1 MILPPPRS
9 TLFPYTTLFRSGN
22 LSSGDQQNITG
33 KTVINGDQKT
43 SAVTRPLFIG
53 RNSVRGPS
61 IYQVDLRYTR
71 TIATLWERVVPQFFL
86 EANNL
91 FNHPNVTSLNTA
103 IAIGGLNSATGLPTA
118 TTGLP
123 VNSAGT
129 AAIPLP
135 SSFPASSTVLEAR
148 IVQLGLAVRF

>member
-1 MILPPPRS
+1 MKADNPVLRTILNHN
-9 TLFPYTTLFRSGN
+9 TFALLTN

-33 KTVINGDQKT
+33 NVVINGDQKT
-43 SAVTRPLFIG
+43 SSVTRPLFVG
-53 RNSVRGPS
+53 RDSVRGPS

-71 TIATLWERVVPQFFL
+71 TISRLWERVEPQFFL

-103 IAIGGLNSATGLPTA
+103 VTIGGLSGGLPTA

-123 VNSAGT
+123 VNSAG

-135 SSFPASSTVLEAR
+135 SSFPKSSTVLEGR
-148 IVQLGLAVRF
+148 IVQIGLAARF